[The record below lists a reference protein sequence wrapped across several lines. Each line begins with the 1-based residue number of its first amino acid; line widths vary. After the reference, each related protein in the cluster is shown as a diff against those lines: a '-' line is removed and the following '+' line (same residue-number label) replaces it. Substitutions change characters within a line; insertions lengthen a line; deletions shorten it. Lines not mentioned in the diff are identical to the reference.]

1 MWMSADF
8 FDEAG
13 ELRIDGVTGPDEY
26 SALADNNVYTNLMAA
41 RNLSVAADAVEAHPG
56 RAETLGVD
64 PAEPLAWRRA
74 ASAMRVPWDEELGV
88 HPQSDGFTLHERW
101 DFDSTGADEY
111 PLMLHHP
118 YLQLYRKQVVKQ
130 ADLVLAMLT
139 CGDRFSPAQKAA
151 DFAYYEAITVRDSS
165 LSAAIQCI
173 LAVETGHVDLAYD
186 YWGEAALMDLHDLER
201 NTRDGL
207 HLAALAGAWLG
218 AVLGFGGMRDHGP
231 GLLFRP
237 RLPGALSGL
246 GFNIFWQDGRLAVDI
261 AAGEARYRWDDGRSV
276 AFRHYD
282 EAVELAAGEERRLA
296 IPPPPARPAL
306 DHPAHRRPAHR
317 LPGDRQRRG

>member
-1 MWMSADF
+1 MWMSAGF

-26 SALADNNVYTNLMAA
+26 SAVADNNVYTNLMAA

-139 CGDRFSPAQKAA
+139 CGDRFSRVRLSWSDVVRPTTRDFVVGRTVDAPSGVAQSPPRRPFQEDGLLRKAMPPGGPMP
-151 DFAYYEAITVRDSS
+151 
-165 LSAAIQCI
+165 SAA
-173 LAVETGHVDLAYD
+173 AP
-186 YWGEAALMDLHDLER
+186 
-201 NTRDGL
+201 
-207 HLAALAGAWLG
+207 
-218 AVLGFGGMRDHGP
+218 HG
-231 GLLFRP
+231 
-237 RLPGALSGL
+237 
-246 GFNIFWQDGRLAVDI
+246 
-261 AAGEARYRWDDGRSV
+261 
-276 AFRHYD
+276 
-282 EAVELAAGEERRLA
+282 
-296 IPPPPARPAL
+296 
-306 DHPAHRRPAHR
+306 
-317 LPGDRQRRG
+317 